1 MNLTNNFH
9 PVNPKDF
16 LSHTFSSYLYSNTK
30 NQNDNPLSIYLSSN
44 SNNSKHKADLNA
56 NNYVKKPLN
65 LDIAAAINNS
75 LNNHKKENTS
85 SIRHYSSFSNH
96 NLNNINLNNNN
107 KLKKTLILDLDETLV
122 HSAFT
127 PFSRKCDFILNINI
141 EGENKTL
148 YVLKRPHVDK
158 FLQELSLLY
167 EIIIF
172 TASISQYA
180 NPLLDQLDKNNY
192 IKYRLFREHC
202 TFNNGIYIKDLKI
215 FDRKINNMI
224 IIDNNPLSYDNNIE
238 NGIPILS
245 WYDNINDNELLKI
258 LPLLKYMSNSSVQD
272 VRTIINKIVDRSK
285 NEIDYSA
292 INKIIDTNS
301 DNNNNI
307 EILSSQ
313 NLTIDNKYRK
323 GNKSQ
328 EPRNKISKKKE
339 FNKAVNI
346 YSYNNRNDL
355 SKPLKNNFMK
365 NYNDDENNNNY
376 GNKLFNEK
384 YNQNNYLYNVQGKEN
399 ISNLNINIDKMDPN
413 GIRKSIFSPEEYNM
427 SYAKSLHY
435 SYNTNKINK
444 NMDYTQNKFDKNNK
458 EENIFY
464 NTMKIDKENKD
475 YYNTYKNLYNYNTF
489 TNKKENETRSL
500 TPNINIRRSKE
511 PFLNNEEHFDSG
523 KITKKY
529 SLVELTKK
537 ALHLTDDESQS
548 DNNKKEKEYETINN
562 SNTNRILYKYN
573 NYFNKEN
580 QIIYNDYIN
589 NNKYIGSYKSSNE
602 LNKGNLN
609 NKYFND
615 FIEESKNV
623 NKNAHDKL
631 HNNKMIISK
640 KIDSFNER
648 FMNTDKYLYNNRLA
662 LNEEN
667 KNKLLERINNEKINN
682 FLNNNKNNNNNNNIK
697 LYQTGNNFYNN
708 YMKNYN
714 KINNDNYFSSIKKS
728 YTQDKND
735 LNNNSDKNSDKQD
748 IFISNHLNYNN
759 KEKNNE
765 KLYNNRYDLL
775 DNYEKQKVSNLINSR
790 NSISY
795 NNLKGYP
802 IKNNKNTN
810 IKNNEQYDL
819 HHLTRSSSFISSSTE
834 IEKLLD
840 KFSSRNNNNK
850 ENYSNNV
857 DYKLDYEKNL
867 NYKYELNNAQNKPK
881 FIMDNNK
888 YYNTFNRTNYLKY

>member
-1 MNLTNNFH
+1 MNVTNNFH

-30 NQNDNPLSIYLSSN
+30 NQKDNPLSIYLSSN
-44 SNNSKHKADLNA
+44 SNKSKPKADLNA

-65 LDIAAAINNS
+65 LDIAEVINNS
-75 LNNHKKENTS
+75 LNNHKKDNTS

-96 NLNNINLNNNN
+96 NINNMNLNNTN

-238 NGIPILS
+238 NGLPILS
-245 WYDNINDNELLKI
+245 WYDNINDNELLRL
-258 LPLLKYMSNSSVQD
+258 LPLLKYMSNTSVED

-292 INKIIDTNS
+292 INKIIDTKS
-301 DNNNNI
+301 NNNN

-313 NLTIDNKYRK
+313 NLTIDNQYRR

-328 EPRNKISKKKE
+328 EPRNEISKKKE
-339 FNKAVNI
+339 FNKTVNI
-346 YSYNNRNDL
+346 YSYHNRNDL
-355 SKPLKNNFMK
+355 SQPLKNNFMK
-365 NYNDDENNNNY
+365 NYNDDENKNNY
-376 GNKLFNEK
+376 DNKLFNEK

-435 SYNTNKINK
+435 SYNTNKINN
-444 NMDYTQNKFDKNNK
+444 NMDYTQNKFDKNNN

-464 NTMKIDKENKD
+464 NTMKVDKENKD
-475 YYNTYKNLYNYNTF
+475 YFNTYKNLYNYNTF

-511 PFLNNEEHFDSG
+511 PFINNEDHFDSG
-523 KITKKY
+523 KISRKY

-537 ALHLTDDESQS
+537 ALHLIDDESQS
-548 DNNKKEKEYETINN
+548 DNNKKENEYETINN

-580 QIIYNDYIN
+580 QIIYNDYIS
-589 NNKYIGSYKSSNE
+589 NNKYIGNYKSSNE
-602 LNKGNLN
+602 LNKDNLN

-623 NKNAHDKL
+623 NENNNDKL

-648 FMNTDKYLYNNRLA
+648 FMNTDKLYNNHLI

-682 FLNNNKNNNNNNNIK
+682 FLNNNKNNNNIK

-735 LNNNSDKNSDKQD
+735 LNNNSDKNNDKKD
-748 IFISNHLNYNN
+748 IFINNNLNYNKN
-759 KEKNNE
+759 EKNNE
-765 KLYNNRYDLL
+765 KIYNNRYDLL
-775 DNYEKQKVSNLINSR
+775 DNYGKQEVSNLINSS

-795 NNLKGYP
+795 NNLKVYP
-802 IKNNKNTN
+802 MKNNKKTN
-810 IKNNEQYDL
+810 KKDNEQYDL
-819 HHLTRSSSFISSSTE
+819 HYLTRSSSYISSSTE

-840 KFSSRNNNNK
+840 KFSSRNNYNK

-857 DYKLDYEKNL
+857 NYKLDYEKNMD
-867 NYKYELNNAQNKPK
+867 YKYELKNAQNKPK